1 MRSCPHGTS
10 KVVLVFETE
19 VVDAKIADGFFCD
32 IMQSKAATSLPMSLD
47 LNKLPSPPLL
57 TIFKLKQ
64 YIEAEYSI
72 FVFHIQLIIQ
82 LKAKQGRG
90 CPFDQIN
97 HDDVT
102 IANHKKYQ

>member
-47 LNKLPSPPLL
+47 
-57 TIFKLKQ
+57 
-64 YIEAEYSI
+64 
-72 FVFHIQLIIQ
+72 
-82 LKAKQGRG
+82 
-90 CPFDQIN
+90 
-97 HDDVT
+97 
-102 IANHKKYQ
+102 